1 MERLFSSSPFTIYDS
16 PLTSYFL
23 LASFSRVRLDIQKE
37 DEVLAEKRV
46 YEVVFIVDT
55 DTPEDETTGLVENLQ
70 KIVTDQ
76 GGTFTRSESMGRR
89 RLAYRIG
96 RKTEGNYWLFEIEGT
111 GAEIAE
117 LERRMR
123 VSDAVIRYLTVRVDE
138 ERQRAEKLKAR
149 RARKAAKRPVK
160 GSGARGGAGTP
171 VPFTPAAAA
180 GEDEGA

>member
-1 MERLFSSSPFTIYDS
+1 ML
-16 PLTSYFL
+16 LFL
-23 LASFSRVRLDIQKE
+23 LASLTRVRLDIQKE

-55 DTPEDETTGLVENLQ
+55 DTPEDETTGLVDNLQ

-76 GGTFTRSESMGRR
+76 GGTIARSESMGRR

-96 RKTEGNYWLFEIEGT
+96 RKTEGNYWLFEVEGT

-149 RARKAAKRPVK
+149 RARKASKRPVK
-160 GSGARGGAGTP
+160 GGARGGASAP
-171 VPFTPAAAA
+171 PAFTPAATAA
-180 GEDEGA
+180 VEEEESA